1 MPYLNLSE
9 IRDCTEAEGPGKR
22 FAIWCQGCDRHC
34 KGCCNE
40 DKQPFIAKHVVDTDD
55 LKALILQSKEKNGIE
70 GVSFIGGEPMLQ
82 PEGFADIAKW
92 CHENGLSVLTFTGYL
107 YQELL
112 DMHNPHVDALLS
124 NMDLLVDGP
133 FVEALLDKER
143 DWIGS
148 TNQMLHFLT
157 DRYSLGIEKANGARR
172 VECIITD
179 HSIRINGWPTRTLE
193 K

>member
-148 TNQMLHFLT
+148 TNQKLHFLT
-157 DRYSLGIEKANGARR
+157 DRYAPGIETINGARR
-172 VECIITD
+172 VEYIITD
-179 HSIRINGWPTRTLE
+179 HSIRVNGWPTKALE

>member
-107 YQELL
+107 YRELL

-148 TNQMLHFLT
+148 TNQKLHFLT
-157 DRYSLGIEKANGARR
+157 DRYAPGIETINGARR
-172 VECIITD
+172 VEYIITD
-179 HSIRINGWPTRTLE
+179 HSIRVNGWPTKALE

>member
-92 CHENGLSVLTFTGYL
+92 CHENDLSVLTFTGYL

-148 TNQMLHFLT
+148 TNQKLHFLT
-157 DRYSLGIEKANGARR
+157 DRYAPGIETINGARR
-172 VECIITD
+172 VEYIITD
-179 HSIRINGWPTRTLE
+179 HSIRVNGWPTKALE

>member
-148 TNQMLHFLT
+148 TNQKLHFLT